1 MHLSI
6 PEKIEMQDTSA
17 VHPSLSV
24 ADKVILIT
32 GAYGLI
38 GLTLARAFLQQG
50 AKVVLADRDKSRE
63 EAVENQLISES
74 AEASFLC
81 QMLDITKEGSCE
93 EAVRKTTEKFGQL
106 DVLINSAALDAKFD
120 QAHAADI
127 DPSRFE
133 HYPADLLRQSVD
145 VNLTGTVL
153 MTQAAC
159 RQMLAQGSGNIINV
173 ASTYSLVAPN
183 QSLYDFG
190 EGVKQFKPVDYVASK
205 SFIPNFTRYVATFY
219 AKDGIRCNAIVPH
232 GVLNGHD
239 EAFLKNFAKLSP
251 LGRMCD
257 REELIGP
264 FTFLASDAS
273 SYMTGSIL
281 TVDGGWTAW

>member
-1 MHLSI
+1 MIKDTAVIHASLSI
-6 PEKIEMQDTSA
+6 
-17 VHPSLSV
+17 
-24 ADKVILIT
+24 ADKVILVT

-38 GLTLARAFLQQG
+38 GLTLVRAFLSQG
-50 AKVVLADRDKSRE
+50 AKVVLADRDRSRQE
-63 EAVENQLISES
+63 NIRTELAVDFTED
-74 AEASFLC
+74 SFFC
-81 QMLDITKEGSCE
+81 QFLDITQEESCE
-93 EAVRKTTEKFGQL
+93 EVVQNTVQKFYRL
-106 DVLINSAALDAKFD
+106 DVLINSAAIDAKFD
-120 QAHAADI
+120 KAHAADI

-190 EGVKQFKPVDYVASK
+190 DGVKQFKPVDYVASK

-239 EAFLKNFAKLSP
+239 EAFLENFAKLSP

-273 SYMTGSIL
+273 SYMTGSVL
-281 TVDGGWTAW
+281 TIDGGWTAW

>member
-1 MHLSI
+1 MTQNI
-6 PEKIEMQDTSA
+6 PAI
-17 VHPSLSV
+17 HPSLSV
-24 ADKVILIT
+24 ADQVILVT
-32 GAYGLI
+32 GAFGLI
-38 GLTLARAFLQQG
+38 GLTLVRAFLQQG
-50 AKVVLADRDKSRE
+50 AKVVLADRDKSRAEEIRSQLAEEFE
-63 EAVENQLISES
+63 EAQWLFQI
-74 AEASFLC
+74 
-81 QMLDITKEGSCE
+81 LDITQEMSCE
-93 EAVRKTTEKFGQL
+93 EMVRSTVAKFGRL
-106 DVLINSAALDAKFD
+106 DVLINSAAIDAKFD
-120 QAHAADI
+120 KAHSAHI

-133 HYPADLLRQSVD
+133 NYPADLLRQSVD

-190 EGVKQFKPVDYVASK
+190 ESVKQFKPVDYVASK

-239 EAFLKNFAKLSP
+239 EAFLENFAKLSP